1 VVYSR
6 SGSGERRYLL
16 EEIRQKIGA
25 KEVVLIGHSE
35 QEMPTLVIKGRCD
48 YLSWS
53 SAQEYWGHCPTTGS
67 SPGRLRAQS
76 DPRLAYTDFEADH
89 PDVATGR
96 VR

>member
-53 SAQEYWGHCPTTGS
+53 SAQEYWGIARRPAHHLDGS
-67 SPGRLRAQS
+67 GHKATRGWATLTSRRSIRTWLRDA
-76 DPRLAYTDFEADH
+76 
-89 PDVATGR
+89 
-96 VR
+96 